1 MTKILNLDELE
12 TSFEKIIVVKGVKYA
27 MAPFS
32 VEDFINQM
40 KELEEASEKEMSG
53 VDIYELSLKMIQR
66 AFPTLEAAV
75 LRKLNTFQVDA
86 IYNFLK
92 ANSEE
97 EVRQAVEGNV
107 SGEASS

>member
-12 TSFEKIIVVKGVKYA
+12 TSFEKVIVVKGVKYA

-40 KELEEASEKEMSG
+40 KELEQAAEQEMSG
-53 VDIYELSLKMIQR
+53 VDVYELSLKMISR
-66 AFPTLEAAV
+66 AFPTLASTD

-86 IYNFLK
+86 IYAFLK
-92 ANSEE
+92 DNSEE
-97 EVRQAVEGNV
+97 EIQQAVEGNV